1 MRSAGCFNRLKGRNM
16 GRFGRVKID
25 RDDYFWSGF
34 CGTDA
39 EADVLVVVAAV
50 QAIWFVEV
58 QKVSNCPEFRGT

>member
-1 MRSAGCFNRLKGRNM
+1 M